1 MFIMAALY
9 YFHIKTDNIRDKQL
23 RFLAPIIVGLLLWGT
38 NVGRSK
44 WKHLRVHDNKLNTL
58 K

>member
-9 YFHIKTDNIRDKQL
+9 YFHIKTDNIRDKRL

-44 WKHLRVHDNKLNTL
+44 WKHLWVHDYKLNTL